1 MILTNPF
8 SSVCKYHISFF
19 FEVSSRT
26 LTIRGKREKKNDERR
41 ERQIFS
47 VFQSISALLWGESLG
62 RKKEEKEESY
72 DAIYA
77 ADGS

>member
-1 MILTNPF
+1 
-8 SSVCKYHISFF
+8 
-19 FEVSSRT
+19 